1 MQQSGG
7 PEPKRCSALLQMPP
21 RRSPSGGSPPS
32 ERSAAA
38 ESDAARQ
45 ERVAAQQQ
53 HPPQP
58 EQPQP
63 EPEPEPAAAAAALD
77 EAAAAEKKRLKNKAK
92 REKAKAKKL
101 AQAGGPTAEAQK
113 LLDQGDAAAA
123 FALLAPRQN
132 DASPP
137 KLLHRCALTWREACV
152 NAVAAEVTKG
162 GGRGNLQ
169 VSPLPDALAFY
180 LRRSGEE
187 CVWRLPKAIHPLLA
201 APLYC
206 RFAFHDGAFEPPDE
220 SAPSS
225 SNGDEVRCGEE
236 IVANAK
242 GDMEALQRPNC
253 AGVLV
258 PTGRVPHSAIGGLLA
273 DGLKDWAAYWQLRAP
288 AVPRLP
294 QLRRERGGNAS
305 LLPSASNQRLA
316 TNHLTLPL
324 TILWAVRDK
333 NAFFGAIFLILNM
346 KTPRSFAKIGS
357 GANIRQFFIFW
368 GGPFLQAREHGIDLS
383 PFVGGGKSKGKE
395 QSAEQGASM
404 RGHRPFVVRKSPL
417 F

>member
-1 MQQSGG
+1 
-7 PEPKRCSALLQMPP
+7 MPP

-32 ERSAAA
+32 ERSAAV

-357 GANIRQFFIFW
+357 GANIRQRIFCW